1 MKDLKIKAF
10 NFSLIHSHVI
20 LSGFRWLQRIRIHS
34 ILINRACSVF
44 YGSFWWV
51 KNQSENI
58 YTILAHPLP
67 PSLFDTMIRPQLV
80 WFNDSDPTLP
90 SLAGSS
96 GDSSAPQFIIGNRA
110 VVLAYARDDRR
121 DRDASSGDRNSGRN
135 DSGRNDR
142 DDRDKEKKSKSD
154 WLCDAVRYCQSI
166 PPIQLTF

>member
-1 MKDLKIKAF
+1 MKNIHTISAYLLP
-10 NFSLIHSHVI
+10 FS
-20 LSGFRWLQRIRIHS
+20 
-34 ILINRACSVF
+34 F
-44 YGSFWWV
+44 YDAMIELVRFTDCIV
-51 KNQSENI
+51 
-58 YTILAHPLP
+58 T
-67 PSLFDTMIRPQLV
+67 LFSP
-80 WFNDSDPTLP
+80 
-90 SLAGSS
+90 AGSS

-121 DRDASSGDRNSGRN
+121 DRDAPGGDRNSGRN

>member
-10 NFSLIHSHVI
+10 NFMLIHSHVI

-34 ILINRACSVF
+34 ILINWACSVF
-44 YGSFWWV
+44 HGSFWWV
-51 KNQSENI
+51 KNQSKNI
-58 YTILAHPLP
+58 ITILECLLP
-67 PSLFDTMIRPQLV
+67 FFSYDAMIEFV
-80 WFNDSDPTLP
+80 WFTDYILTRFSP
-90 SLAGSS
+90 AGSS

-121 DRDASSGDRNSGRN
+121 DRDAPGGDRNSGRN

-154 WLCDAVRYCQSI
+154 WLCDAVRYCQSDPSI
-166 PPIQLTF
+166 